1 LFDSTRP
8 APSSS
13 EQSSSASLDET
24 PRERLELR
32 PLEAPHAEAFHRLI
46 NDWEIC
52 RLLPEAPFP
61 YPLTQA
67 REWIAAAEADAVTGR
82 ARQFAVTDKASGALL
97 GSAGL
102 RIAPSGQA
110 GDGQSASLGYW
121 LGRRYWGKGLGR
133 EAAEQ
138 MVRWGFAHLAIDRI
152 DASVATDNAASIAV
166 LKRIGFREVGT
177 GTALFMCRPGIRLPV
192 VEFAITREALDFG
205 SAMPEAAKPL
215 LLVAA
220 CALIDKAGSILLTR
234 RPPGK
239 KLAGLWEFPGG
250 KLMERETP
258 EAALVRELHEELGI
272 TVREADLAP
281 LAFASHPYESF
292 HLLMPLYLCRRWQG
306 TPQALE
312 GQGLVWVTPAK
323 LGEYPM
329 PPADRPLIPLL
340 RDFL

>member
-1 LFDSTRP
+1 M
-8 APSSS
+8 APSAS
-13 EQSSSASLDET
+13 EA
-24 PRERLELR
+24 PRERLELQS
-32 PLEAPHAEAFHRLI
+32 LAAAHAEAFHRLI

-67 REWIAAAEADAVTGR
+67 RDWIAAAEADAATGR
-82 ARQFAVTDKASGALL
+82 ARQFAVLDKASGALL
-97 GSAGL
+97 GSTGL
-102 RIAPSGQA
+102 RISI
-110 GDGQSASLGYW
+110 DGQSASLGYW
-121 LGRRYWGKGLGR
+121 LGRRHWGQGLGR

-138 MVRWGFAHLAIDRI
+138 IVRWGFAHLAIDRI

-166 LKRIGFREVGT
+166 LKRIGFRETGS

-205 SAMPEAAKPL
+205 APPETEVKPL

-220 CALIDKAGSILLTR
+220 CALIDNAGKILLTR
-234 RPPGK
+234 RPAGK

-258 EAALVRELHEELGI
+258 EAALARELREELGI

-281 LAFASHPYESF
+281 LAFASHAYESF

-306 TPQALE
+306 APQALE
-312 GQGLVWVTPAK
+312 GQGLAWVTPDK
-323 LGEYPM
+323 LDEYPV

>member
-1 LFDSTRP
+1 MPPVPSPVLGASRLSAGELP
-8 APSSS
+8 A
-13 EQSSSASLDET
+13 
-24 PRERLELR
+24 RERLGLR
-32 PLEAPHAEAFHRLI
+32 PLAAADAEMFHRLI

-67 REWIAAAEADAVTGR
+67 RDWIAAAEADAAAGR
-82 ARQFAVTDKASGALL
+82 ARQFAIIDEADGSLL

-102 RIAPSGQA
+102 RLST
-110 GDGQSASLGYW
+110 DGKSATLGYW
-121 LGRRYWGKGLGR
+121 LGRRYWGQGLGR

-138 MVRWGFAHLAIDRI
+138 MVRWGFAHLAVEEI
-152 DASVATDNAASIAV
+152 DASTATDNAASMKV
-166 LKRIGFREVGT
+166 LKRIGFRETGT
-177 GTALFMCRPGIRLPV
+177 GSAVFMCRPGVRMPV
-192 VEFAITREALDFG
+192 VAFAITREALDFG
-205 SAMPEAAKPL
+205 PPAGEAAKPL

-220 CALIDKAGSILLTR
+220 CALIDKTGAVLLTR
-234 RPPGK
+234 RPAGK

-250 KLMERETP
+250 KLAEQETP

-292 HLLMPLYLCRRWQG
+292 HLLMPLYLCRRWKG

-312 GQGLVWVTPAK
+312 GQGLAWVMPAK
-323 LGEYPM
+323 LDEYPV

>member
-1 LFDSTRP
+1 LYDSTRP
-8 APSSS
+8 APSASTASS
-13 EQSSSASLDET
+13 PPAEEA
-24 PRERLELR
+24 PRERLVLQ
-32 PLEAPHAEAFHRLI
+32 PLAADHAESFHRLI

-67 REWIAAAEADAVTGR
+67 RDWIAAAEADAASGR
-82 ARQFAVTDKASGALL
+82 AQQFAVIDKAGGALL

-102 RIAPSGQA
+102 RLAP
-110 GDGQSASLGYW
+110 DGKSASLGYW
-121 LGRRYWGKGLGR
+121 LGRRHWGQGLGR

-166 LKRIGFREVGT
+166 LRRIGFRETGT
-177 GTALFMCRPGIRLPV
+177 GSAVFMCRPGIRLPV
-192 VEFAITREALDFG
+192 VEFAITREGLDFG
-205 SAMPEAAKPL
+205 AAPEMAVKPL

-234 RPPGK
+234 RPAGK

-250 KLMERETP
+250 KLAEQETP

-272 TVREADLAP
+272 IVREADLAP

-306 TPQALE
+306 VPQPLE
-312 GQGLVWVTPAK
+312 GQGLAWVIPAK
-323 LGEYPM
+323 LDEYPM